1 MLTVVGC
8 LESAAESMLE
18 GDMLR
23 VGRAKVGD
31 AGREAGERGADHGI
45 ALAILP
51 VSISE
56 NSRSVICVSVQLVGM

>member
-1 MLTVVGC
+1 MLG
-8 LESAAESMLE
+8 

-23 VGRAKVGD
+23 IGRAKVGD
-31 AGREAGERGADHGI
+31 TGREAGERGVDHEI

-56 NSRSVICVSVQLVGM
+56 NPRSVICVSVQLVGM